1 MKTMDAPVMDK
12 WLEVKYIMSRDLVTA
27 DPDEKLS
34 SIKQK
39 MMANHI
45 QHVPVVDGHKILG
58 MISKSDIHRM
68 EHHFTL
74 FKAEKA
80 LEANR
85 QIFSTMLAEEI
96 MTTTLVKLKETDTVS
111 IALDIFKENL
121 FHALP
126 VVNGRDELVGLITP
140 LDLLLYAFGETPGLP
155 ES

>member
-1 MKTMDAPVMDK
+1 
-12 WLEVKYIMSRDLVTA
+12 MSRDLVTA
-27 DPDEKLS
+27 DPDEKLVS
-34 SIKQK
+34 VRQK

-45 QHVPVVDGHKILG
+45 QHVPVVDGSKILG

-96 MTTTLVKLKETDTVS
+96 MTTTLVKLKENDTVS
-111 IALDIFKENL
+111 VALDLFKENL

-126 VVNGRDELVGLITP
+126 VVNDHDELIGLVTP
-140 LDLLLYAFGETPGLP
+140 LDLLLYAFGEAPGLP
-155 ES
+155 QS

>member
-1 MKTMDAPVMDK
+1 MDK
-12 WLEVKYIMSRDLVTA
+12 WLEVKHIMSRDLVTA
-27 DPDEKLS
+27 DPDEKLVS
-34 SIKQK
+34 VRQK

-45 QHVPVVDGHKILG
+45 QHVPVVDGRKILG

-85 QIFSTMLAEEI
+85 QIFTTMLAEEI
-96 MTTTLVKLKETDTVS
+96 MTTTLVKLKENDTVS
-111 IALDIFKENL
+111 VALDLFKENL

-126 VVNGRDELVGLITP
+126 VVNDHDELVGLVTP
-140 LDLLLYAFGETPGLP
+140 LDLLLYAFGEAPGLP
-155 ES
+155 QS